1 MAGRPSRVWNW
12 VLLAAV
18 PVGLVGTEVA
28 LATRPHHEGLGWTL
42 LDLGLLL
49 APLLALGVVV
59 PAYRRSRTE
68 ARRRTTAEAQAVRQ
82 RTFLETVLA
91 SIGSGILVT
100 DTEGR
105 LLLANREAGRLS
117 GPLVARAEVVDRWP
131 ALASAVTGVPLGPVD
146 TVLAHPQTGDE
157 VVLETVARP
166 VTAPDGSLLGAVM
179 AVQDVTARR
188 QAERDQAY
196 LASLVQASQDAIVG
210 MTLDGTIQSW
220 NPGAERLYGY
230 AAAEVLG
237 RSVDL
242 LMPPGVPRS
251 VDLVRQMG
259 TAQTLHLQTQRRC
272 KDGRLVDVSVVL
284 SPLRDA
290 EGRLTGVATISRDVT
305 AARRAEEELRLSQES
320 YRLMFEANPQPM
332 WVYEVATFGFLE
344 VNAAAVAHYGYSR
357 EEFLAMTIFD
367 IRPARDVPAVRAS
380 AARQAAGVHRSGP
393 WRHLTK
399 DGRLRFVEI
408 VSHGVNLHGR
418 AARLVV
424 AHDVSEQLRV
434 EETLRAQAR
443 RDRLTGLPNRL
454 RLTEEAQRLAADPA
468 AAEHTALLLV
478 DLDRFRDVNEGL
490 GHDAGDRLL
499 VEVGRRL
506 RAAVR
511 AGDLVARLG
520 ADEFAVLAGGLPSP
534 ASAGEVAGNILAAL
548 GSPVVLDGL
557 SLPVQASVG
566 VATLRPGQPGERL
579 LADADIAMYRAKD
592 SGGGWAVFGAQDEAD
607 RRSRFTLVTGLRAA
621 LEVGAVEVHYQ
632 PKVDLASGM
641 VTGVEALARW
651 THPELGPVRPD
662 VFVPLA
668 EQTGLVGELT
678 RQVLRTALT
687 RCRSWAA
694 EGLHVPVAVNVS
706 ALSLQQPGFVDMV
719 TEAIAECGVVGSLLT
734 LEITESALAQR
745 DTAALEVLHRLRR
758 LGLGLSVDDFGT
770 GFSAMTYLKDL
781 PVTEMKIDRAFV
793 HGLASDERD
802 ASIVATL
809 VSLARTLRL
818 TVVAEGVEDEA
829 VRARLRDLGCD
840 QAQGYGIH
848 VSAAPATLLPWL
860 RRFTG
865 PRPSITA
872 PSRGGAP

>member
-1 MAGRPSRVWNW
+1 MAGRPMRRWPW
-12 VLLAAV
+12 IALALP
-18 PVGLVGTEVA
+18 PVGLVAIEVA
-28 LATRPHHEGLGWTL
+28 LATRPRHGGLGWTL

-68 ARRRTTAEAQAVRQ
+68 AQRRATAEAQAVWQ
-82 RTFLETVLA
+82 RTFLETVIS
-91 SIGSGILVT
+91 SIGSGVLVA
-100 DTEGR
+100 DRGGR
-105 LLLANREAGRLS
+105 LVLANREAARVAGALS
-117 GPLVARAEVVDRWP
+117 EGAAVVDRWP
-131 ALASAVTGVPLGPVD
+131 DLARAVAGESVGPVD
-146 TVLAHPQTGDE
+146 VTVAHPETGE
-157 VVLETVARP
+157 EMLLETVARP
-166 VTAPDGSLLGAVM
+166 VTGSDGTVLGAVL
-179 AVQDVTARR
+179 AVHDVTARR

-196 LASLVQASQDAIVG
+196 LASLVQASEDAIIG
-210 MTLDGTIQSW
+210 MTVDGTIQSW

-237 RSVDL
+237 RSVDV

-251 VDLVRQMG
+251 VDLVRGMG
-259 TAQTLHLQTQRRC
+259 TERTRHMETQRRA
-272 KDGRLVDVSVVL
+272 KDGRVVDVSVVV

-290 EGRLTGVATISRDVT
+290 AGRLVGVATISRDVT
-305 AARRAEEELRLSQES
+305 AARRAAEELRLSQES

-332 WVYEVATFGFLE
+332 WVYDVESLRFLE
-344 VNAAAVAHYGYSR
+344 VNQAAVTRYGYLR

-367 IRPARDVPAVRAS
+367 IRPPEDAPAVRAS
-380 AARQAAGVHRSGP
+380 AAWQVAGISRTGP

-399 DGRLRFVEI
+399 DGRVLFVEV
-408 VSHGVNLHGR
+408 VSHPVTLHGR

-424 AHDVSEQLRV
+424 AHDVTEQLRV

-454 RLTEEAQRLAADPA
+454 RLTEEVQRLAAEPA
-468 AAEHTALLLV
+468 AADHTALLLL
-478 DLDRFRDVNEGL
+478 DLDRFKDVNEGL

-506 RAAVR
+506 RAVVR

-579 LADADIAMYRAKD
+579 LADADVAMYRAKAA
-592 SGGGWAVFGAQDEAD
+592 GGGWAVFGAQDEAD
-607 RRSRFTLVTGLRAA
+607 RRSRFTLVSGLRAA
-621 LEVGAVEVHYQ
+621 LDVGAVEVHYQ
-632 PKVDLASGM
+632 PKVDLASGL

-829 VRARLRDLGCD
+829 VRARLRGLGCD

-848 VSAAPATLLPWL
+848 VPAAPATLLPWL

-865 PRPSITA
+865 PRPAITA
-872 PSRGGAP
+872 